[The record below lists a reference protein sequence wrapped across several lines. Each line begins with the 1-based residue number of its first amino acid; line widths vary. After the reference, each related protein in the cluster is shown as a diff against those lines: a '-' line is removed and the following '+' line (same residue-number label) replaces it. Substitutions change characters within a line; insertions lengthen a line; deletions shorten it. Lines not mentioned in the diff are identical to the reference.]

1 MKNLNKLLLA
11 VIMVM
16 TTITASS
23 LDFTEGDLTY
33 STTSTGTSVY
43 VTGLSPA
50 GKGKSSLG
58 LVIPGKVTHSG
69 TTYRIWG
76 IVDNAF
82 ANATNLTSVEM
93 RFGTRIIGEKS
104 FNGCSNITYCRL
116 PSSIYRIDANAFLG
130 CSKLTTVY
138 MAGFNFPLGTVY
150 SSAFPSNSNMY
161 LYISTQSK
169 RSTSEWKAHTGF
181 TQFKTVEKSP
191 YAYDVYA
198 VDGGL
203 YSMGYTDEDGASTV
217 RKATLVGYS
226 TNGGETSGGTVY
238 KTHAETLT
246 LTNNLPFRLDT
257 IGSDCFSGQTT
268 LKTIDL
274 TNATNLKYIHMIG
287 PSDAVANVTT
297 LVLPKSSF
305 GFNTSTFDYMTGVA
319 AFQLASGSSY
329 YSIYSGCLY
338 DKNQTTLYRVP
349 RGKSG
354 SMSYP
359 STVTLLWTDCH
370 ENCTKITDAYLPYGL
385 KTINSYAFYGC
396 SALNKV
402 RIPSSVTTLS
412 TTAVFYKINSGA
424 YVYINMPN
432 PPTITAT
439 DYFGMDV
446 GNVDLAVPYGKETTY
461 KNAGWTGFYGY
472 NRPAVGQAYD
482 DHISGYLSYTVTST
496 ASYTALDGTTYAG
509 RCKTAAHG
517 DIMVGGTATTVNVPN
532 YVNISGK
539 KYAVTMIGEQSF
551 NYKSTSTNYTVTG
564 CANVD
569 TIGYGAFQNQPITS
583 YPFAHKSSRYFMAYA
598 FDGAGLTG
606 TVALPYGVQ
615 MLGTYSFGHGKY
627 SRLVV
632 PGSISNFYG
641 SFCAN
646 TSTLT
651 ELVINMPYSWAYN
664 YTGWDLT
671 GLPSNCYIRVP
682 VGVVNH
688 YKQNSKFSSRAS
700 YITAGAYDFA
710 YANDYSGRYFMT
722 ILSTAS
728 TTFDGTT
735 YDGKAKYVYH
745 PNIAASTLDSY
756 GFCTYYEQ
764 DQTVSSDKRKYLI
777 TEIGDSCFYG
787 AKFAT
792 GTLPKA
798 LTRIGHDAF
807 RASSYAENNLVLPSG
822 LTSIGHDAFYNSKI
836 TGEVKVPTSVTS
848 LEGWALC
855 ASTLSSI
862 YFPADM
868 NMPTMGSTVWS
879 SSIGTVWVP
888 NSRANSYLTE
898 AKKWGTSYANKLAV
912 FIKPS
917 RSTVT
922 FGSVVPVDMQAI
934 GINAY
939 IASAYDKTD
948 PTKQV
953 TLTRVNK
960 APENTGLLLTDLT
973 DKEYRIPRPTGSVS
987 APMTNYLVP
996 VSAQTNV
1003 YTVTGGVGYYW
1014 DNATSPYHFKK
1025 PTSNWYI
1032 GGPSYERTY
1041 GSAYLKLSSAE
1052 AGSLDDVYTNMW
1064 PYTPPVGLPGD
1075 YNGDNKVDINDVNM
1089 TINMM
1094 LGKLPYKAICDM
1106 NNDNKID
1113 ITDVNLVIQK
1123 MLGK

>member
-116 PSSIYRIDANAFLG
+116 PSSIFRIDANAFLG
-130 CSKLTTVY
+130 CSKLTKVY

-150 SSAFPSNSNMY
+150 SNAFPSNSNMY

-169 RSTSEWKAHTGF
+169 RSISEWKAHTGF
-181 TQFKTVEKSP
+181 TQFNTVEKSP
-191 YAYDVYA
+191 GAYDCYA

-238 KTHAETLT
+238 KTHAETLN

-319 AFQLASGSSY
+319 AFQLASGSSS

-632 PGSISNFYG
+632 PASISNFYG
-641 SFCAN
+641 SFCTN

-651 ELVINMPYSWAYN
+651 ELVINLPYSWSYT

-700 YITAGAYDFA
+700 YITAGAYDYTFA
-710 YANDYSGRYFMT
+710 NNYSGRYFMT

-728 TTFDGTT
+728 TTYNGTT

-745 PNIAASTLDSY
+745 PNIAANTSSSYTFST
-756 GFCTYYEQ
+756 YEE

-787 AKFAT
+787 AKFTT
-792 GTLPKA
+792 GTISPA
-798 LTRIGHDAF
+798 VTRIGYEAF
-807 RASSYAENNLVLPSG
+807 RGSSYAENNLVLPSG
-822 LTSIGHDAFYNSKI
+822 LISIGHDAFYNSKI

-862 YFPADM
+862 YFPDM
-868 NMPTMGSTVWS
+868 PVPTMGSTVWS

-922 FGSVVPVDMQAI
+922 FGSVVPVDMQAA

-939 IASAYDKTD
+939 YASAVYWAI
-948 PTKQV
+948 
-953 TLTRVNK
+953 LN
-960 APENTGLLLTDLT
+960 
-973 DKEYRIPRPTGSVS
+973 RI
-987 APMTNYLVP
+987 
-996 VSAQTNV
+996 
-1003 YTVTGGVGYYW
+1003 TGGTGP
-1014 DNATSPYHFKK
+1014 NSFSPKK
-1025 PTSNWYI
+1025 PCTREQVVTFLWAAA
-1032 GGPSYERTY
+1032 GRPAPADTPLPFTDVGE
-1041 GSAYLKLSSAE
+1041 SAYYAKAVRWALE
-1052 AGSLDDVYTNMW
+1052 AGVTSGVSETLFGTGQPCTRAQVATFLYSAVGR
-1064 PYTPPVGLPGD
+1064 PPVAEEPLPFAD
-1075 YNGDNKVDINDVNM
+1075 VKPTAYYYKAVCWAYQNKVTAGATATEFAPRQICTRAQVM
-1089 TINMM
+1089 TF
-1094 LGKLPYKAICDM
+1094 LYKLFGAA
-1106 NNDNKID
+1106 
-1113 ITDVNLVIQK
+1113 
-1123 MLGK
+1123 